1 MRSGLVIYAAKGL
14 SQAITIA
21 IRYSVVRRQGESTP
35 GSVFSSQLFYTLANH
50 SMNDCKLFQYTFNK
64 LSKPLQAFMQLTHP
78 YSCILLHTLAYS
90 CILMHTLAYSCILLH
105 TLAYSCI
112 LIILMHTLAYSYIL
126 FHTLAHL
133 QCTRDA
139 SPGLPDTTIQA
150 LPPPGIG
157 LCSHASGD
165 LHDAAVLPV
174 QGSDSRGKLGG
185 FA

>member
-1 MRSGLVIYAAKGL
+1 MVQVRSGIVIYAAKAL
-14 SQAITIA
+14 SRAITIA

-35 GSVFSSQLFYTLANH
+35 GSVFSSQLLHTLAFSFSTPLLN
-50 SMNDCKLFQYTFNK
+50 SVNLCKLSANSY
-64 LSKPLQAFMQLTHP
+64 
-78 YSCILLHTLAYS
+78 ILLHTLAYS
-90 CILMHTLAYSCILLH
+90 YKLL
-105 TLAYSCI
+105 
-112 LIILMHTLAYSYIL
+112 HTLAYSYIL
-126 FHTLAHL
+126 LHTLAHL

-139 SPGLPDTTIQA
+139 GAGLPDTTIQA
-150 LPPPGIG
+150 LPPPGVG

>member
-1 MRSGLVIYAAKGL
+1 MVQVRSGIVIYAAKAL
-14 SQAITIA
+14 SRAITIA

-35 GSVFSSQLFYTLANH
+35 GSVFSSQLLHTLAFYFSTPLLN
-50 SMNDCKLFQYTFNK
+50 SVNLCKLSVNSY
-64 LSKPLQAFMQLTHP
+64 
-78 YSCILLHTLAYS
+78 ILLHTLAYS
-90 CILMHTLAYSCILLH
+90 YKLL
-105 TLAYSCI
+105 
-112 LIILMHTLAYSYIL
+112 HTLAYSYIL
-126 FHTLAHL
+126 LHTLAHL

-139 SPGLPDTTIQA
+139 GAGLPDTTIQA

-157 LCSHASGD
+157 LCSHTSGD

>member
-1 MRSGLVIYAAKGL
+1 MTCLHTLHTAPPALPPPSQVAPDGTYSKPPSAKIAYGTMVQVRSGIVIFVAKGL
-14 SQAITIA
+14 SRAITIA

-35 GSVFSSQLFYTLANH
+35 GSVFLSQ
-50 SMNDCKLFQYTFNK
+50 
-64 LSKPLQAFMQLTHP
+64 
-78 YSCILLHTLAYS
+78 LLHTYAFSLSTSLLNSANLCKLSVNS

-105 TLAYSCI
+105 TLA
-112 LIILMHTLAYSYIL
+112 
-126 FHTLAHL
+126 HL
-133 QCTRDA
+133 QCTGDA
-139 SPGLPDTTIQA
+139 GAGLPDTTAQA
-150 LPPPGIG
+150 LPPPGVG

>member
-1 MRSGLVIYAAKGL
+1 MVQVRSGIVIYAAKAL
-14 SQAITIA
+14 SRAITIA

-35 GSVFSSQLFYTLANH
+35 GSVFSSQLLHTLAFSFSTPLLN
-50 SMNDCKLFQYTFNK
+50 SVNLCKLSVNSY
-64 LSKPLQAFMQLTHP
+64 
-78 YSCILLHTLAYS
+78 ILLHTLAYS
-90 CILMHTLAYSCILLH
+90 YKLLH
-105 TLAYSCI
+105 TLAYSYK
-112 LIILMHTLAYSYIL
+112 LLHTLAYSYIL
-126 FHTLAHL
+126 LHTLARL

-139 SPGLPDTTIQA
+139 GAGLPDTTIQA
-150 LPPPGIG
+150 LPPPGVS